1 MAKFHIK
8 TGDTVMVIA
17 GTAKGQSGRVIRMIP
32 KQHRAVIEG
41 LNLVTKHQKPSATS
55 PQGGIVKM
63 EAPIH
68 LSNLMLMI
76 GDQATRVGRRI
87 EDGKVV
93 RYAKNTGD
101 IIK

>member
-1 MAKFHIK
+1 
-8 TGDTVMVIA
+8 MVIA
-17 GTAKGQSGRVIRMIP
+17 GTAKGQSGRLIRMIP

-93 RYAKNTGD
+93 RYAKKTGD

>member
-1 MAKFHIK
+1 
-8 TGDTVMVIA
+8 MVIA

-93 RYAKNTGD
+93 RYAKKTGD

>member
-1 MAKFHIK
+1 
-8 TGDTVMVIA
+8 MVIA

-76 GDQATRVGRRI
+76 GDQTTRVGRRI

-93 RYAKNTGD
+93 RYAKKTGD

>member
-1 MAKFHIK
+1 
-8 TGDTVMVIA
+8 MVIA

-93 RYAKNTGD
+93 RYAKKTGA
-101 IIK
+101 IIQ

>member
-1 MAKFHIK
+1 
-8 TGDTVMVIA
+8 MVIA

-41 LNLVTKHQKPSATS
+41 LNLVTKHQNPSATS

-93 RYAKNTGD
+93 RYAKKTGD